1 MDQCQTT
8 GSVLMGYQCQPETSS
23 YSIKQCQTTGGV
35 LMGYQ
40 CQPET
45 SSYSI
50 KAKPNGAILSAIDV
64 NTTLASN

>member
-1 MDQCQTT
+1 
-8 GSVLMGYQCQPETSS
+8 
-23 YSIKQCQTTGGV
+23 
-35 LMGYQ
+35 MGYQ

-64 NTTLASN
+64 NTTLASNYRVITRFALLYK